1 MISKL
6 FGFLSELF
14 SRSRT
19 HQQWERV
26 LGKQLEVSNTV
37 ERISSVQLKRSGKVF
52 PYHTTR
58 LKRTSL
64 PMLVPQNSILL
75 WKDPIDAQSAERPQC
90 LSLLFDFCHN
100 GSSLLVTLRRP
111 LSEPFLETAKKI
123 EAKIQ
128 KLISPQKGKKSAI
141 LNSEQSDE
149 VLTVTVE
156 APGSIEIESL
166 TLENV
171 VESQRD
177 LLIGGQP
184 YSIIREPVDIST
196 LTCALKPLAGCPIYP
211 AIDFR
216 QGSEKIRPIMHWY
229 TYRTPEVE
237 RVDGKSK
244 ENTLR
249 ESITMLDGEPFTQIW
264 CYKLRISMDRR
275 QLRAV
280 IRRRWEETVP
290 CRRSRPTCHSQV
302 SQVVRMFGLTCLA
315 RSGVSK
321 YPVETIDE
329 PLIFEDN
336 IKWCQEEK
344 SSDCL
349 RIVSYNILAD
359 LYLDLSGPQESL
371 FFPYCPKAYQ
381 MYEYRHPLVM
391 KELLSYDMDLC
402 FLQEVDHRMQM
413 RYLSALFHSI
423 GVEMC
428 FSKKEREVTE
438 GSVIAFRRERFDFV
452 FSECYGLASLLEG
465 SGNDVNN
472 ILSSSS
478 ASSEIFSTRP
488 TTIQVLVLRDR
499 ISGDFIVCG
508 NTHLH
513 HNPKHEHLKALQ
525 AAVAV
530 RKLESIRK
538 RYSEANPDCAV
549 RLVLAGD
556 FNSTPD
562 GPVYELLS
570 TGVLPKSSP
579 WWNLDENIVPED
591 LMLLPS
597 GEKLRNLTGTEITNY
612 TRYFDENGVQRG
624 FCGCLDYIW
633 TDSAELHRIAPRPSH
648 ELLTKYGAIPSKVA
662 PSDHIPLLCEVRFN
676 KIQKNT

>member
-249 ESITMLDGEPFTQIW
+249 ESITMLDGPSRRFGVTNCEYRWTGDSYVPSSVDAGK
-264 CYKLRISMDRR
+264 KLFLVADLGPHAI
-275 QLRAV
+275 V
-280 IRRRWEETVP
+280 K
-290 CRRSRPTCHSQV
+290 
-302 SQVVRMFGLTCLA
+302 
-315 RSGVSK
+315 SGVSK

>member
-26 LGKQLEVSNTV
+26 LGKQLEISTSYALANFSIMFQNVTSN
-37 ERISSVQLKRSGKVF
+37 
-52 PYHTTR
+52 
-58 LKRTSL
+58 
-64 PMLVPQNSILL
+64 
-75 WKDPIDAQSAERPQC
+75 
-90 LSLLFDFCHN
+90 
-100 GSSLLVTLRRP
+100 
-111 LSEPFLETAKKI
+111 I

-249 ESITMLDGEPFTQIW
+249 ESITMLDGPSRRFGVTNCEYRWTGDSYVPSSVDAGK
-264 CYKLRISMDRR
+264 KLFLVADLGPHAI
-275 QLRAV
+275 V
-280 IRRRWEETVP
+280 
-290 CRRSRPTCHSQV
+290 
-302 SQVVRMFGLTCLA
+302 
-315 RSGVSK
+315 
-321 YPVETIDE
+321 
-329 PLIFEDN
+329 N
-336 IKWCQEEK
+336 
-344 SSDCL
+344 L

-413 RYLSALFHSI
+413 R
-423 GVEMC
+423 
-428 FSKKEREVTE
+428 
-438 GSVIAFRRERFDFV
+438 FV

-465 SGNDVNN
+465 SGND
-472 ILSSSS
+472 
-478 ASSEIFSTRP
+478 
-488 TTIQVLVLRDR
+488 VLVLRDR